1 MIAVL
6 LTDLALDHSGD
17 KVRSANIG
25 IIAYGPLCLMWI
37 WAAETPEQV

>member
-6 LTDLALDHSGD
+6 LTDLALGHSSD
-17 KVRSANIG
+17 KVRGANIG
-25 IIAYGPLCLMWI
+25 IIAYGPPCLMWI